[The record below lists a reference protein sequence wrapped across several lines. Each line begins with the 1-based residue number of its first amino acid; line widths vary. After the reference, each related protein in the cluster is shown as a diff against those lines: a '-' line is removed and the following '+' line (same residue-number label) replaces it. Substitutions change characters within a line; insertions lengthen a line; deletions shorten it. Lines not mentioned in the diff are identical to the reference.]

1 MLCGL
6 LGGDI
11 FFMKLTQIFATALL
25 ASTTCLTQAAPIWQD
40 FSITGLYGENYEL
53 TAEPEQST
61 ATFEY
66 AAKLQY
72 GDFFVTRD
80 NKYGS
85 GMITSSPGFTSANTA
100 LQTHCLP
107 PVPTI
112 ISLVVYSK
120 PFSFFNLATIA
131 FRKSG

>member
-72 GDFFVTRD
+72 GDFFCV
-80 NKYGS
+80 
-85 GMITSSPGFTSANTA
+85 
-100 LQTHCLP
+100 C
-107 PVPTI
+107 
-112 ISLVVYSK
+112 
-120 PFSFFNLATIA
+120 
-131 FRKSG
+131 